1 MLSACLR
8 NARKAIEFAG
18 DSLKGDLPTENGEV
32 LKVGGLKKWGVFLVR
47 RRRDKLWMFPGG
59 RKRGRETEK
68 QCLLREINE
77 EYVRLPDDCDPL
89 PGGFVTIRR
98 TISIDCTS
106 FVCKYPSAAAT
117 RSATRSKNEMG
128 IVRPVAERHP
138 RSRLRCLDLRFLV
151 RDCQRLQ

>member
-1 MLSACLR
+1 GICRQKMAKSSKLVASK
-8 NARKAIEFAG
+8 NE
-18 DSLKGDLPTENGEV
+18 
-32 LKVGGLKKWGVFLVR
+32 GVFLVR

-117 RSATRSKNEMG
+117 RSATRSKNEDG
-128 IVRPVAERHP
+128 DRPTSGRKASTITFALP
-138 RSRLRCLDLRFLV
+138 RSSISRTRLSKASIISR
-151 RDCQRLQ
+151 